1 MQSSDFYN
9 ENNARHFW
17 HPMAHPLEMLK
28 NPPKVIQKA
37 QGVSVT
43 DVNGHSVLD
52 AVGGLWNVN
61 LGYSNQKIKDAMT
74 AQLNEMPY
82 YSTFRGTSNAAA
94 VELSYS
100 LRKWF
105 EPDGMVRAF
114 FCSGGS
120 DAVETALRLA
130 RQYHRVRGELDRT
143 KFISLRQ
150 GYHGTH
156 FGGASVNG
164 NSKFRRNYEPMLA
177 GCFHIPAPWTYRN
190 PFSEADPARLAQL
203 CAALL
208 ESEIKFQS
216 PDTVAAFIMEPVLG
230 AGGVIPPHDSF
241 MPMVRDICN
250 KYGVLF
256 IADEVITAFGRTGS
270 WTGSRMYGVRP
281 DLMCVA
287 KGITNGYFPFGA
299 TMISEKVADA
309 FESNENS
316 FGAIGHGYT
325 YSAHPVGAAAAL
337 ATLEETERLN
347 VKDNAASRGD
357 ELMAACVKLQR
368 KHEIIGDVRG
378 KGLMFC
384 LELVSDRSTKTPTD
398 KKRVDAIFEAAYAGG
413 VMIRVSGNNI
423 ILSPPLVIDSD
434 HVSTIVSAIDDAITS
449 TE

>member
-1 MQSSDFYN
+1 
-9 ENNARHFW
+9 
-17 HPMAHPLEMLK
+17 MAHPVEMQK

-37 QGVSVT
+37 DGVFVT
-43 DVNGHSVLD
+43 DVDGHSVLD

-94 VELSYS
+94 VELSYV

-114 FCSGGS
+114 FGSGGS

-130 RQYHRVRGELDRT
+130 RQYHRIRGELDRT
-143 KFISLRQ
+143 KFISLKQ

-164 NSKFRRNYEPMLA
+164 NSKFRRNYEPMLQ
-177 GCFHIPAPWTYRN
+177 GCFHIAAPWTYRN
-190 PFSEADPARLAQL
+190 PFDETDPARLAQL

-208 ESEIKFQS
+208 EAEIKFQC

-241 MPMVRDICN
+241 MPMVRDICD
-250 KYGVLF
+250 KYGVLL

-270 WTGSRMYGVRP
+270 WTGSRMYGVQP
-281 DLMCVA
+281 DLMCTA

-299 TMISEKVADA
+299 TMISEKVTDA
-309 FESNENS
+309 FESNDNS

-325 YSAHPVGAAAAL
+325 YSAHPVGAAAAI

-347 VKDNAASRGD
+347 VKDNAALRGS
-357 ELMAACVKLQR
+357 ELMAACLKLQL

-378 KGLMFC
+378 KGLMLC
-384 LELVSDRSTKTPTD
+384 IELVSDRLTKQSMD
-398 KKRVDAIFEAAYAGG
+398 KKRLDAIFETAYAGG

-423 ILSPPLVIDSD
+423 ILSPPLVINSD
-434 HVSTIVSAIDDAITS
+434 HVSTIASAIDDAITK
-449 TE
+449 TA